1 MQHAMVVAILL
12 SLWSPLAYDTA
23 RCDAP
28 KRPPDI
34 QQRVRTIR
42 FRGGEG
48 GSHRLEPYHFEEV
61 R

>member
-1 MQHAMVVAILL
+1 MVVLAVVLL
-12 SLWSPLAYDTA
+12 LWSGSAPAYDSA
-23 RCDAP
+23 ACAAP

-42 FRGGEG
+42 FRGGEV
-48 GSHRLEPYHFEEV
+48 GSKRFEPYHFEEV